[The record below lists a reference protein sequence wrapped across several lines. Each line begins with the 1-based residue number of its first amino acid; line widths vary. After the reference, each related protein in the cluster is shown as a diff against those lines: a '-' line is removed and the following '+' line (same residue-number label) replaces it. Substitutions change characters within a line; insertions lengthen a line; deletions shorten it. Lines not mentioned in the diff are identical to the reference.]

1 MTQGEDPS
9 PGSPGR
15 TVHFQAECRLTSAGF
30 HALCT
35 AVLRAWIHSAV
46 CPSESTRS
54 KAAASQSWCLFCW
67 HQLAALIT
75 VDIPALHLGQLGSRT
90 PTCLWLVWHLGHAA
104 PHGVPFLDGG
114 APLKVQQQGG
124 GDGDV
129 APGPTA
135 ARQLQARAAGCSLES
150 SPWAP
155 VLLARGT
162 QLMFSNTKWSCLQMP
177 SKSQNSPNLPSFVNR
192 LQPTPMTIA
201 ACLCASLQ
209 LHGGAAL
216 RG

>member
-1 MTQGEDPS
+1 MLSAPRFFGLGFTLLFVLQRA
-9 PGSPGR
+9 PGAKQLLPNPG
-15 TVHFQAECRLTSAGF
+15 VCSAGTSS
-30 HALCT
+30 L
-35 AVLRAWIHSAV
+35 LL
-46 CPSESTRS
+46 
-54 KAAASQSWCLFCW
+54 SQSTL
-67 HQLAALIT
+67 H
-75 VDIPALHLGQLGSRT
+75 LHLGQSGSRT
-90 PTCLWLVWHLGHAA
+90 PTCLWLVWHLGHSA